1 MSPCLRGEALVWS
14 RSKSGKRMTLCRI
27 HQMEHGV
34 KWFVATLMV
43 CSLTVAAVAKPL
55 QIEPTVSPKEA
66 KLLSAAV
73 ATTNRIQAV
82 AMLQTKGLPKASAA
96 LDFAIGNFQFQESQL
111 EAAAQSYRNAIAK
124 LPAFRN
130 ARKNLGRVYLL
141 MDQDAKAIAVYQ
153 ALVEE
158 GIVDADSLLLLGH
171 GLMRQAR
178 YVSAESA
185 YRQVML
191 LAPDSAE
198 AQQGLIRCLL
208 QQERHHEARGLL
220 KSVLNATPHRAEFW
234 SLLANVNIALNA
246 TDDAVTALETAR
258 RLGLCDPSML
268 GLLGDLYLSAGQ
280 PNDAVASYEAAL
292 TAGWNDAPRL
302 QRAIEGFIMA
312 GDAASA
318 ARVLKQLESAT
329 AEPDADRVL
338 EMLKLRGEL
347 AALEGLPADAIA
359 RYQELI
365 VKDPLN
371 GKAVLRLGTLLQET
385 GDLGAAELAYERAG
399 RLEGMQMDSLIKRAQ
414 LEVQRDRFVAA
425 VRLLEAAEAIESRP
439 HVSRYLEQV
448 RRLAER

>member
-1 MSPCLRGEALVWS
+1 
-14 RSKSGKRMTLCRI
+14 MTLRRI
-27 HQMEHGV
+27 HQIEHGV
-34 KWFVATLMV
+34 RWLVATLIC
-43 CSLTVAAVAKPL
+43 CSLSLAAVAAPL

-66 KLLSAAV
+66 ELLSAAV
-73 ATTNRIQAV
+73 ATTNRIQAI
-82 AMLQTKGLPKASAA
+82 AMLQTKDLPKASAA
-96 LDFAIGNFQFQESQL
+96 IDFAIGNFQFQESQL

-124 LPAFRN
+124 LPTFRN

-141 MDQDAKAIAVYQ
+141 MDQDAKAIELYQ
-153 ALVEE
+153 ALVAE

-171 GLMRQAR
+171 GLTRQAR

-208 QQERHHEARGLL
+208 QQERHQEARSLL
-220 KSVLNATPHRAEFW
+220 KSVLNTMPHRAEFW
-234 SLLANVNIALNA
+234 SLLANVNIALDA
-246 TDDAVTALETAR
+246 TDDAVASLETAR
-258 RLGLCDPSML
+258 RLGLCSPSML

-280 PNDAVASYEAAL
+280 PNDAVVSYEAAL
-292 TAGWNDAPRL
+292 TAGWDDPSRL

-312 GDAASA
+312 GDAPRA
-318 ARVLKQLESAT
+318 ARVLQRLESAT
-329 AEPDADRVL
+329 TDPDPARALD
-338 EMLKLRGEL
+338 MLKLRAEL
-347 AALEGLPADAIA
+347 AALEGRPDDAIA

-365 VKDPLN
+365 VKNPLN
-371 GKAVLRLGTLLQET
+371 GKAVLRLGTLLQDA

-399 RLEGMQMDSLIKRAQ
+399 RLEGMQLDSLTKRAQ
-414 LEVQRDRFVAA
+414 LEVQRNRFRAA